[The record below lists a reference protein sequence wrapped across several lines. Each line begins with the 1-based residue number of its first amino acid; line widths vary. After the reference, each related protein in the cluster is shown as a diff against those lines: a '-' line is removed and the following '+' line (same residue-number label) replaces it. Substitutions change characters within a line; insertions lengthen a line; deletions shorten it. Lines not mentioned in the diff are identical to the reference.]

1 MAKAGAGQELG
12 ELEEQQGQCG
22 WPGALTEDMQDPV
35 GGCREADKAAR
46 RECLRRCEQWPDC
59 RHVVKIMSVD
69 LFKGQIRV

>member
-1 MAKAGAGQELG
+1 
-12 ELEEQQGQCG
+12 
-22 WPGALTEDMQDPV
+22 MQDPV